1 MPKAVWEMDGSVTPC
16 IIPYKRVYHNRCQI
30 MIASL
35 RGNLLLASTDY
46 AIVETSGVGFQ
57 VFAPR
62 PVLQALGAVGSEVR
76 LYTYLH
82 VREDALVLYGFSSLD
97 QRSFFETLLSVTGVG
112 PRMALSLLSAAPV
125 DQIHLA
131 IATENTALLAQ
142 VPGIG
147 KKTAARLV
155 LELKGKLDLSKMMP
169 AGTTTTPAAS
179 SLNAELQEILTSLGY
194 SALEAQ
200 SAVASLPADAPPELE
215 ERLRLAL
222 RYFGGV

>member
-1 MPKAVWEMDGSVTPC
+1 
-16 IIPYKRVYHNRCQI
+16 

-35 RGNLLLASTDY
+35 RGTLLIVGGDY
-46 AIVETSGVGFQ
+46 VIVETGGVGFQ

-62 PVLQALGAVGSEVR
+62 PVIHALGEPGSNAL

-82 VREDALVLYGFSSLD
+82 VREDALVLYGFASLE
-97 QRSFFETLLSVTGVG
+97 QRAFFETLIGVTGIG
-112 PRMALSLLSAAPV
+112 PRMALGLLSAASME
-125 DQIHLA
+125 QLHLA
-131 IATENTALLAQ
+131 IASENTVLLSQ

-155 LELKGKLDLSKMMP
+155 LELKGKIDLSKLP
-169 AGTTTTPAAS
+169 QVAAATAPVAS
-179 SLNAELQEILTSLGY
+179 AVNTELQEILTSLGY

-200 SAVASLPADAPPELE
+200 SAVSSLPADAPMELE

-222 RYFGGV
+222 RYFGGA

>member
-1 MPKAVWEMDGSVTPC
+1 
-16 IIPYKRVYHNRCQI
+16 

-35 RGNLLLASTDY
+35 RGNLLMSGTDY
-46 AIVETSGVGFQ
+46 AVVETNGVGFQ

-62 PVLQALGAVGSEVR
+62 PVLQALGAVGTEVH

-82 VREDALVLYGFSSLD
+82 VREDALVLYGFASMD
-97 QRSFFETLLSVTGVG
+97 QRIFFETLLGVSGIG
-112 PRMALSLLSAAPV
+112 PRMALGLLSAAPV

-155 LELKGKLDLSKMMP
+155 LELKGKLDLSKVMP
-169 AGTTTTPAAS
+169 AGTTTTPATS

-194 SALEAQ
+194 SVLEAQ
-200 SAVASLPADAPPELE
+200 SAVSSLPPDAPPEIE

-222 RYFGGV
+222 RYFGGA

>member
-1 MPKAVWEMDGSVTPC
+1 
-16 IIPYKRVYHNRCQI
+16 

-35 RGNLLLASTDY
+35 RGTVLLTGTDH
-46 AIVETSGVGFQ
+46 AIIETNGVGYQ

-62 PVLQALGAVGSEVR
+62 PVLQTMSSANGEV
-76 LYTYLH
+76 LVYTYLH
-82 VREDALVLYGFSSLD
+82 VREDALVLYGFSSPE
-97 QRSFFETLLSVTGVG
+97 QRAFFETLIGVTGVG
-112 PRMALSLLSAAPV
+112 PRMALGLLSAAPL

-131 IATENTALLAQ
+131 IASENTTLLSQ

-155 LELKGKLDLSKMMP
+155 LELKGKIDLSKVMP
-169 AGTTTTPAAS
+169 AGTTVTPAAS
-179 SLNAELQEILTSLGY
+179 VLNSELQEILTSLGY

-200 SAVASLPADAPPELE
+200 SAVSSLPPDAPNEIE